1 MAPMR
6 PRRSRRSKKPWLN
19 KNRPARRQVRPVPR
33 GIGLRDPN
41 LRDRLYQMLE
51 HVSLAYSVGS
61 RFIQLIIGVIVLD
74 VAAMI
79 LASVPELDAQ
89 FGALFSAITILS
101 VIVFALEYAARLWT
115 VAGHTQR
122 PEPALSD
129 RLSYVFSALGIIDLL
144 AFLPAAIVLATGR
157 HATLAA
163 LGVLPFFKLVRYS
176 PAMRSLLAAVHAE
189 RRALIG
195 CIVILIGAVLTFA
208 SLLYAI
214 ERDVQPDKLGTIPQ
228 AMWWAI
234 VTLGTVGYGD
244 VVPVTALGKFISVF
258 TIIAGFAMIA
268 LPVAIISTAFAE
280 ELKRREFVVTWGMLA
295 RVPLFSHLSA
305 TEIADIMRLL
315 RSRTT
320 QQGEVL
326 VRRGDPASSM
336 YFITAGEVEI
346 ELPSQRVRLSNGTFF
361 GEIALLHRT
370 KRSGTVTATRKTKL
384 LALDAQDFHA
394 LIERLPDLAAHV
406 KDTAEARLADT
417 AELLKGDLAPAEIA
431 QAERD

>member
-1 MAPMR
+1 M
-6 PRRSRRSKKPWLN
+6 SS
-19 KNRPARRQVRPVPR
+19 VPR
-33 GIGLRDPN
+33 GRGLRDPN
-41 LRDRLYQMLE
+41 VRDRLYELLE
-51 HVSLAYSVGS
+51 HDPLAYSAGS
-61 RFIQLIIGVIVLD
+61 RFIQLIVGLIVLN

-89 FGALFSAITILS
+89 FGVLFAGITILS

-122 PEPALSD
+122 KGSALSD
-129 RLSYVFSALGIIDLL
+129 RLGYAFSALGLIDLM
-144 AFLPAAIVLATGR
+144 AFLPAAIVLATGE
-157 HATLAA
+157 HPTLAA
-163 LGVLPFFKLVRYS
+163 LGVLPFFKLIRYS

-244 VVPVTALGKFISVF
+244 VVPVTPLGKLISTFAIVS
-258 TIIAGFAMIA
+258 GFAMIA

-280 ELKRREFVVTWGMLA
+280 EVKRRDFVVTWGMLA

-305 TEIADIMRLL
+305 AEIADIMRLL
-315 RSRTT
+315 RARTIE
-320 QQGEVL
+320 QGEVL
-326 VRRGDPASSM
+326 VRRGDAASSM
-336 YFITAGEVEI
+336 YFIAAGEVEI
-346 ELPSQRVRLSNGTFF
+346 ALPSQHVHLSDGTFF
-361 GEIALLHRT
+361 GEIALLHKT
-370 KRSGTVTATRKTKL
+370 KRSGTVTATRKTRL
-384 LALDAQDFHA
+384 LVLDAQDFHA
-394 LIERLPDLAAHV
+394 LIARMPTLADHV
-406 KDTAEARLADT
+406 HTTAKARLADT
-417 AELLKGDLAPAEIA
+417 GDLALAELA
-431 QAERD
+431 QAEEEGTGR

>member
-1 MAPMR
+1 M
-6 PRRSRRSKKPWLN
+6 
-19 KNRPARRQVRPVPR
+19 RPVPR
-33 GIGLRDPN
+33 GRGSADPN
-41 LRDRLYQMLE
+41 LRDRLYELLE
-51 HVSLAYSVGS
+51 HDPLAYSAGS
-61 RFIQLIIGVIVLD
+61 RFIQIIIGVIVLN

-89 FGALFSAITILS
+89 FGTVFSAITILS

-122 PEPALSD
+122 KGSSLSD
-129 RLSYVFSALGIIDLL
+129 RLGYAFSALGIIDLM
-144 AFLPAAIVLATGR
+144 AFLPAAIVLAAGR

-163 LGVLPFFKLVRYS
+163 LGVLPFFKLIRYS

-195 CIVILIGAVLTFA
+195 CVVILIGAVLTFA

-214 ERDVQPDKLGTIPQ
+214 ERDVQPSKLGTIPD

-244 VVPVTALGKFISVF
+244 VVPVTPLGKLVSTFAIIS
-258 TIIAGFAMIA
+258 GFAMIA

-280 ELKRREFVVTWGMLA
+280 EVKRRDFVVTWGMLA

-305 TEIADIMRLL
+305 AEIADIMRLL
-315 RSRTT
+315 RARTIE
-320 QQGEVL
+320 QGEIL
-326 VRRGDPASSM
+326 VRRGDVASSM

-346 ELPSQRVRLSNGTFF
+346 ALPSQHVHLTDGTFF
-361 GEIALLHRT
+361 GEIALLHKT
-370 KRSGTVTATRKTKL
+370 KRSGTVMATRKTRL
-384 LALDAQDFHA
+384 LVLDAQDFHA
-394 LIERLPDLAAHV
+394 LIARMPTLADHV
-406 KDTAEARLADT
+406 HTTAKARLADT
-417 AELLKGDLAPAEIA
+417 GDLAVAELA
-431 QAERD
+431 QAEKDDPDR